1 MTRHCVVHLVPRPDL
16 GKQFTI
22 EHRFQVLT
30 NDLSQVRQK
39 KQTVPGFDL
48 TNQNVFLNSTRSSD
62 LGDVSSESSVM
73 RDHSVHLQDEGCCEE
88 QGQSVYSDGVRNNC

>member
-1 MTRHCVVHLVPRPDL
+1 MHFVPRPDL

-39 KQTVPGFDL
+39 KQTVPGFEV

-62 LGDVSSESSVM
+62 LGDVSSESSFM
-73 RDHSVHLQDEGCCEE
+73 RDHSVRLQEEGEE
-88 QGQSVYSDGVRNNC
+88 RGQSVYSDGVRNNSD

>member
-1 MTRHCVVHLVPRPDL
+1 VHLVLRPDL

-39 KQTVPGFDL
+39 KQTVPGFEL
-48 TNQNVFLNSTRSSD
+48 TNQNVFLISTRSSD
-62 LGDVSSESSVM
+62 LGDVSSESSFM
-73 RDHSVHLQDEGCCEE
+73 RDHSVRLQDEGRCEE
-88 QGQSVYSDGVRNNC
+88 QGQSVYSDGVRNNSD